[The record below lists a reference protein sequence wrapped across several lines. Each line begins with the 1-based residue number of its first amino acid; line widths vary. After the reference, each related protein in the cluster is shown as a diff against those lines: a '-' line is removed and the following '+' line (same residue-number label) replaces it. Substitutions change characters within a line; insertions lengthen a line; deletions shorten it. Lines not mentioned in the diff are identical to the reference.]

1 MGVKRA
7 GREQIWLFYWYFIFI
22 SYWFITLSTSNA
34 VMDDSFRIVTIK
46 IYELVTSF
54 DMQCML

>member
-22 SYWFITLSTSNA
+22 SYWFITLSTSNV

-46 IYELVTSF
+46 IDELVTSF